1 MRQERRNSMMPLTFA
16 GKGEPVQIMKI
27 KGNAEVKQ
35 HLADMGFVVG
45 GNVTVISEADG
56 NMIVNIKE
64 SRVAI
69 GKEMALKIMI

>member
-1 MRQERRNSMMPLTFA
+1 MMPLTFA

>member
-1 MRQERRNSMMPLTFA
+1 M
-16 GKGEPVQIMKI
+16 
-27 KGNAEVKQ
+27 KQ

>member
-1 MRQERRNSMMPLTFA
+1 MMPLTFA
-16 GKGEPVQIMKI
+16 GRGEPVQIMKI
-27 KGNAEVKQ
+27 NGNAEVKQ